1 MALAKLIILRALY
14 ITACE
19 YKKKTEW
26 KTNNHWFFS
35 IIIALSST
43 HKENGMYVCM
53 QSSIDTVT
61 VTTFTRFFKFLKTI
75 FIQQTKHASSS
86 ILSSVT
92 SKTPKIY
99 IYNN

>member
-1 MALAKLIILRALY
+1 MRKKDQSEKLT
-14 ITACE
+14 ITAVFLN
-19 YKKKTEW
+19 YY
-26 KTNNHWFFS
+26 S
-35 IIIALSST
+35 SLSST

-61 VTTFTRFFKFLKTI
+61 VTTFTRFFKFLKAI

-99 IYNN
+99 ICNN